1 MWDQTH
7 QQRCINKHVLS
18 FVQSSRLVFS
28 ANMAIQH
35 KTTLKHHKS
44 SGQKAK
50 DQMYYTQ
57 CSHIL
62 WTAIQNKL
70 QWQSADSRHIHN
82 KSVLFDNL
90 AQIFCLSWVNKHVDF
105 TWKCVRT
112 SAVKRAVTSPRSH
125 IFVGQFTS
133 FYLFLFTWFPVHRK
147 WYSYSHVITDAT
159 VQIWANQRDR

>member
-1 MWDQTH
+1 MPVVIWDQTH

-18 FVQSSRLVFS
+18 FMQSSR
-28 ANMAIQH
+28 H
-35 KTTLKHHKS
+35 KTTLKHHKLY
-44 SGQKAK
+44 GQKAK

-70 QWQSADSRHIHN
+70 QWQSADSRHVHN

-112 SAVKRAVTSPRSH
+112 PAVKRAVASPRSH
-125 IFVGQFTS
+125 IFVGQITL
-133 FYLFLFTWFPVHRK
+133 FYLFLSTWFSVHRK
-147 WYSYSHVITDAT
+147 WYGYSDVITHAT
-159 VQIWANQRDR
+159 VLIWANQRDR